1 MAFFGDLFGGGG
13 PSEEEQAKKVDTA
26 MKEYTVLLEFAK
38 MQEYDITDMYVL
50 PEFENCFAWHGV
62 LFLHQGLY

>member
-38 MQEYDITDMYVL
+38 MQE
-50 PEFENCFAWHGV
+50 
-62 LFLHQGLY
+62 